1 MKSLQDL
8 IREKERVKEIK
19 EKAKGVQKQKD
30 KLKELKENGKTI
42 SKPFVR
48 PEQPKLKEK
57 VVELSKLTMDEIRA
71 YYIVIVKKT
80 PKHDSIH
87 TKDFLIEEII
97 KSLVYAKLN

>member
-1 MKSLQDL
+1 MKSLREVIAEKQK
-8 IREKERVKEIK
+8 EKELYQK
-19 EKAKGVQKQKD
+19 EKRNAESKK
-30 KLKELKENGKTI
+30 KLEVFKENGKTI

-71 YYIVIVKKT
+71 YYIVIVKKK
-80 PKHDSIH
+80 PKHDSIY